1 MSSRFQVILRE
12 VFVFY
17 TPGGLCRSRRPWSKF
32 CIIEDIVVSYTSKVE
47 IPISR
52 YFQVILIRGVF
63 VFGSQV
69 LGLRFLPT
77 LTQELISKVAFVNW
91 YIDYASVNFTCT
103 QPPHVYMYVYI
114 SSLTLQRSIN
124 FNVNNSISILKP

>member
-1 MSSRFQVILRE
+1 MKTLVEILYD
-12 VFVFY
+12 F
-17 TPGGLCRSRRPWSKF
+17 
-32 CIIEDIVVSYTSKVE
+32 EDIVVSYTSKVE

-69 LGLRFLPT
+69 LGLHFLPT

-91 YIDYASVNFTCT
+91 YIDYASVNSTCA
-103 QPPHVYMYVYI
+103 QLPHVYMYVYI
-114 SSLTLQRSIN
+114 SSLLIKPELHSGIGAIDENQRFFFWLLN
-124 FNVNNSISILKP
+124 QISVDII